1 MSVKKRKRGI
11 FVALALL
18 AAIGGGLLW
27 FFYPQVKDKAEEA
40 ILEQALSGQEDVA
53 NIVFKMFS
61 LTQGEGGLEAWRLKA
76 EVASVRK
83 DSGVIH
89 VEKPKITYF
98 TRPDNQEVVVTA
110 SQGVVDQGER
120 NMELWPDV
128 VVVKDNNTLKTTKLV
143 YRGSEHTL
151 FFPDELIVESE
162 TMIGRA
168 DEAVWRLK
176 ANTFEAWGGVAIH
189 FKAAP
194 PKEDAPGAETAAEL
208 NGAAAAANA
217 TEPAQA
223 VE

>member
-11 FVALALL
+11 VIAIALL

-27 FFYPQVKDKAEEA
+27 LFYPQVKDKAEEA

-83 DSGVIH
+83 DSGIIH

-143 YRGSEHTL
+143 YRGAEHTL

-162 TMIGRA
+162 TMIARA
-168 DEAVWRLK
+168 DEAVWRLE

-194 PKEDAPGAETAAEL
+194 KKDEEPDAGTTDATMP
-208 NGAAAAANA
+208 AANA
-217 TEPAQA
+217 TEPPPAA
-223 VE
+223 E

>member
-1 MSVKKRKRGI
+1 MSAKKRKRGI
-11 FVALALL
+11 VIVLVML
-18 AAIGGGLLW
+18 AAVGGGLLW
-27 FFYPQVKDKAEEA
+27 HFYPQVKDKAEEA

-53 NIVFKMFS
+53 NIVFNMFS

-76 EVASVRK
+76 EVASVSK
-83 DSGVIH
+83 ESGIIH
-89 VEKPKITYF
+89 VEKPRITYF

-143 YRGSEHTL
+143 YRGAEHSL
-151 FFPDELIVESE
+151 FFPEELIVESE
-162 TMIGRA
+162 SMLARA
-168 DEAVWRLK
+168 DEAVWRLE

-194 PKEDAPGAETAAEL
+194 KKEDEPGV
-208 NGAAAAANA
+208 GAASAAAPAANA
-217 TEPAQA
+217 SAGLSTSK
-223 VE
+223 